1 MDNDET
7 AGEAAADG
15 DISGDDSLTTGAG
28 GRRQFIRKLA
38 WVAPAIETFLL
49 SDSDFGQAQ
58 GQQRRQVSLD
68 LRLHRLA
75 VEAGTRRRA
84 HRLLR

>member
-7 AGEAAADG
+7 TGEAAADG

-38 WVAPAIETFLL
+38 WVAPAIETFL

-75 VEAGTRRRA
+75 VVAGTRRRA